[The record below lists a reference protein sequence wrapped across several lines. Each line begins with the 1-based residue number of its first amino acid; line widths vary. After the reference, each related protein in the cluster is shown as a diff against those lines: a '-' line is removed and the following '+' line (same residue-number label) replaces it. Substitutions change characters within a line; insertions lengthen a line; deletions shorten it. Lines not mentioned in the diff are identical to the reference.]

1 MRKRPTGL
9 AGIAFLVFLG
19 LLVSRTAAGECVDC
33 HEQQVKG
40 FGDSVHGLRACEK
53 PGDAACAT
61 CHGDGKAHMEAGG
74 DKSLIK
80 GLRGRQGA
88 DACLACHDKVTD
100 QEAFRNGIH
109 ANSGTVNCLSC
120 HSIHSA
126 AKGAPKL
133 LAKAEP
139 AVCAT
144 CHAATARS
152 FADKPFVHRMGRGG
166 LTCSSCH
173 EPHARTGISG
183 MKRTRADEPACLGC
197 HADKRG
203 PFVYEHIQPTLGGCM
218 SCHEPHGSVNPKQLK
233 RSSVDQLCREC
244 HSTLSKGTAG
254 SQPSSDH
261 NTFTGRWRNCTTCH
275 VAVHGSNRS
284 PRLTK

>member
-9 AGIAFLVFLG
+9 AGPAFLVFLG
-19 LLVSRTAAGECVDC
+19 LLVPRTAAAECVDC
-33 HEQQVKG
+33 HEQQAKH
-40 FGDSVHGLRACEK
+40 FADSVHGLRACER

-74 DKSLIK
+74 DKALIR

-109 ANSGTVNCLSC
+109 ANKDVVNCLSC

-126 AKGAPKL
+126 ATGAPRL
-133 LAKAEP
+133 LARQEP
-139 AVCAT
+139 ELCAS
-144 CHAATARS
+144 CHSNKARS
-152 FADKPFVHRMGRGG
+152 LEDKPFKHAMGRGG
-166 LTCSSCH
+166 LACSSCH
-173 EPHARTGISG
+173 EPHARNGVSG
-183 MKRTRADEPACLGC
+183 LKKGRGDETVCVSC
-197 HADKRG
+197 HSEKRG
-203 PFVYEHIQPTLGGCM
+203 PFVFPHLSITGDCM

-233 RSSVDQLCREC
+233 RGSVDQLCREC
-244 HSTLSKGTAG
+244 HSTLSSGKAG

-261 NTFTGRWRNCTTCH
+261 NLMTSRWRSCTTCH

-284 PRLTK
+284 PRLMK